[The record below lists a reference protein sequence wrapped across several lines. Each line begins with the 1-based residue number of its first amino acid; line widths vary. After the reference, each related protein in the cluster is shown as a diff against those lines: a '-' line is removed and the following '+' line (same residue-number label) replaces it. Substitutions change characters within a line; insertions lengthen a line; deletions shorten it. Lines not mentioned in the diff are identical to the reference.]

1 MAVSASSVA
10 SFVFCGLFA
19 ISVAASSLRRTV
31 ASARTVTITEEGHAP
46 SLAPLRPLR
55 CKHPRS
61 IARQLSYRLGN
72 AKETTAGKD
81 FFIIV
86 NRLLTIA
93 KAVHFPGARPDHGC
107 PNEAAMRPNERHE
120 LILGFAIRSP

>member
-1 MAVSASSVA
+1 MSQ
-10 SFVFCGLFA
+10 
-19 ISVAASSLRRTV
+19 
-31 ASARTVTITEEGHAP
+31 ART
-46 SLAPLRPLR
+46 RPLR

-61 IARQLSYRLGN
+61 ITRQSSYRLGN

-93 KAVHFPGARPDHGC
+93 NAVHSPGASPIT
-107 PNEAAMRPNERHE
+107 AVE
-120 LILGFAIRSP
+120 LRLRCGQTDGTD

>member
-10 SFVFCGLFA
+10 SFVFCGVFA
-19 ISVAASSLRRTV
+19 ISVVASSLRRTV
-31 ASARTVTITEEGHAP
+31 AAARTVTITGERHAP
-46 SLAPLRPLR
+46 RQVRSRPLR

-61 IARQLSYRLGN
+61 IAQRPSYRLGN

-86 NRLLTIA
+86 N
-93 KAVHFPGARPDHGC
+93 
-107 PNEAAMRPNERHE
+107 
-120 LILGFAIRSP
+120 